1 MIRNLLFLALLP
13 LASCAMPGAG
23 PEPSLAPRAAE
34 SIDPRVPV
42 GEGPPASTVA
52 DPALARQLAEAVARA
67 RGGSATFD
75 QLAADSERLA
85 ARAGAKGSEGWIAAQ
100 QALSRLVAQKTVTEL
115 AAGDVDALAASRLQ
129 AQRTI
134 APADR
139 AAILAAQADIARIN
153 EAQAATIDRI
163 RSRLD

>member
-1 MIRNLLFLALLP
+1 MIRKLVLIPIPLLAACAL
-13 LASCAMPGAG
+13 PGAG

-52 DPALARQLAEAVARA
+52 DPALSRELAAAVERA
-67 RGGSATFD
+67 SGGAAAFD
-75 QLAADSERLA
+75 QLAGQVDQLA
-85 ARAGAKGSEGWIAAQ
+85 ARSGARGSEAWIAAQ
-100 QALSRLVAQKTVTEL
+100 QALSRLVAQKTVTEQ
-115 AAGDVDALAASRLQ
+115 AAGDVDELAASRLQ
-129 AQRTI
+129 AQRSI

>member
-1 MIRNLLFLALLP
+1 MIRKLTLVIAPL

-42 GEGPPASTVA
+42 GEGPPPSTVA
-52 DPALARQLAEAVARA
+52 DPALARELAAAVARA
-67 RGGSATFD
+67 RGGAAAFD
-75 QLAADSERLA
+75 QLAAEVDQLA
-85 ARAGAKGSEGWIAAQ
+85 GRSGAKGSEAWIAAQ
-100 QALSRLVAQKTVTEL
+100 QSLSRLVAQKTVTEQ

-139 AAILAAQADIARIN
+139 TAILAAQADIARIN
-153 EAQAATIDRI
+153 EAQAAVIDRI
-163 RSRLD
+163 SARLN